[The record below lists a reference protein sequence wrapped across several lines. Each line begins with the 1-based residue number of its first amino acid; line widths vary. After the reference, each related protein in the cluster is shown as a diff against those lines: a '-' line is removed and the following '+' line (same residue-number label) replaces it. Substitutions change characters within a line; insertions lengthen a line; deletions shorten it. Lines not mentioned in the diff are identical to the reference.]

1 MSWSWLQQAKADQIN
16 EARVSGN
23 RVFVKSLTHEVTTEE
38 GEDSGWEETDEAIES
53 DEEREDDNKFDGPAR
68 FNEEEMFQRV
78 TSKPNLVSRRSL
90 LTTLIHEDDRALAL
104 QNAAS
109 RFLLSPLRERTFRNF

>member
-1 MSWSWLQQAKADQIN
+1 M
-16 EARVSGN
+16 
-23 RVFVKSLTHEVTTEE
+23 TTEE